1 MELISPAVTGYDQYR
16 ENIPRGVMET
26 VEYPSTTVGNSRK
39 AMVYT
44 PPEFSSTKMY
54 PVLFLLHGIGGDETE
69 WHTHGSPQI
78 ILDNLYNDN
87 LLEPMVIVFLTV
99 ALCRMT
105 EPKET
110 CLNLRKSKHLNGLN
124 PICSTI

>member
-44 PPEFSSTKMY
+44 PPEFSSTTMY
-54 PVLFLLHGIGGDETE
+54 PVLFLFA
-69 WHTHGSPQI
+69 WYWRRR
-78 ILDNLYNDN
+78 N
-87 LLEPMVIVFLTV
+87 
-99 ALCRMT
+99 RMAYSWISA
-105 EPKET
+105 
-110 CLNLRKSKHLNGLN
+110 NYSR
-124 PICSTI
+124 